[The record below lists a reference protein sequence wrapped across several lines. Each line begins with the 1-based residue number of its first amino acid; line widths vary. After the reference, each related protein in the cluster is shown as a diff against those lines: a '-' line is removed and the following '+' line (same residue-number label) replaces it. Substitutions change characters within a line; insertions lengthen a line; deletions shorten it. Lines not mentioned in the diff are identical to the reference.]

1 VIYNRLGR
9 TDLNVSALCLGSM
22 TWGTQN
28 TTAEG
33 HAQIDMALDHG
44 INFIDTAE
52 MYPTTP
58 LSKDTQGDTERV
70 IGEWVAASGRRPD
83 VIIATK
89 VTGQGHMNVRDG
101 AAISPAT
108 IMAALEASLH
118 SLKTDYIDLY
128 QLHWP
133 NRGSYMFRQN
143 WQYDPTKQNRTA
155 ILDEMNE
162 ILTCLEDYRQQGK
175 IRHVGLSNESAWGT
189 AQWLRI
195 AEDRDLPRMV
205 SIQNEYS
212 LLCRLFDT
220 DLAELSHNED
230 IGLLSFSPLA
240 CGLLTGKYSAD
251 GVPPKGSRKDINDS
265 LGGRITPRLWPAI
278 EAYQDIAN
286 DHGLDLGQ
294 MALAWC
300 LKRPFMTSVIF
311 GATSLPQLENSLKAA
326 TLDLS
331 DEIMAQIDEAHKA
344 HPMPF

>member
-1 VIYNRLGR
+1 MICNRLGR
-9 TDLNVSALCLGSM
+9 TDLKVSALCLGSM

-28 TTAEG
+28 TVEEG

-58 LSKDTQGDTERV
+58 LSKETQGDTERI
-70 IGEWVAASGRRPD
+70 IGEWVARSGRRSD

-89 VTGQGHMNVRDG
+89 VCGEGYMNVRDG
-101 AAISPAT
+101 APISPAT
-108 IMAALEASLH
+108 IKVALEASLR

-133 NRGSYMFRQN
+133 NRGSYMFRKN
-143 WQYDPTKQNRTA
+143 WQYDPTTQDRTA
-155 ILDEMNE
+155 ILEEMNE
-162 ILTCLEDYRQQGK
+162 ILACLEEYRRDGK

-189 AQWLRI
+189 AQWLRL
-195 AEDRDLPRMV
+195 AEDGGLPRMA

-230 IGLLSFSPLA
+230 VGLLSFSPLA
-240 CGLLTGKYSAD
+240 CGLLTGKYNAD
-251 GVPPKGSRKDINDS
+251 GAPPQGSRKSINAE

-278 EAYQDIAN
+278 TAYQKIA
-286 DHGLDLGQ
+286 DDYGMDLGQ

-300 LKRPFMTSVIF
+300 MRRPFMASVIF

-326 TLDLS
+326 DLSLS
-331 DEIMAQIDEAHKA
+331 DEIMTRIDETHKS
-344 HPMPF
+344 HPMPY